1 MKILEAVETVNTA
14 QAARF
19 VDKVLRH
26 FGTDLRGK
34 KLALWGLAFKPRTND
49 MRDAPAIIIANR
61 LLEAGASISAYDPEA
76 TEEARRIF
84 GARIELCSN
93 NYAAL
98 DGADA
103 LLLVT
108 EWQAFRN
115 PNFERMKS
123 AMRQPVVFDGRN
135 IFDPAHLRESGF
147 KYYGIGR

>member
-1 MKILEAVETVNTA
+1 VESVNVG
-14 QAARF
+14 QAKRF

-26 FGTDLRGK
+26 FGADLRGK
-34 KLALWGLAFKPRTND
+34 KLAVWGLAFKPRTND
-49 MRDAPAIIIANR
+49 MRDAPAIVIIQR
-61 LLEAGASISAYDPEA
+61 LLEAGATIAAYDPEA

-98 DGADA
+98 EGADA

-115 PNFERMKS
+115 PNFDRMKS

-135 IFDPAHLRESGF
+135 IFDPVHLRESGF
-147 KYYGIGR
+147 TYHGIGR